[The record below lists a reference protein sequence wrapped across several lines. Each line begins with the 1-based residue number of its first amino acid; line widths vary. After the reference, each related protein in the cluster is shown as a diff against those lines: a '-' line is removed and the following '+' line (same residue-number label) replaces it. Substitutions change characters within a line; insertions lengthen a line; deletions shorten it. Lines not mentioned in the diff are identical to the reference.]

1 MKPDDI
7 AKHNQRLWEEL
18 VRNGTVYSLPWLDLN
33 RTLLDDYVTGRI
45 EVLPRPYMY
54 IYPRSVLEN
63 AEGKDVLLL
72 ASGGGQQSAVYGL
85 LGACVTA
92 FDLTDAQLEA
102 DRAAAD
108 HHGYEITTIRGDMRD
123 LSVLSEASFDLVYHA
138 ISLVFVPD
146 VREVYREVHRVL
158 RPGGVYRVGHCH
170 PATQTVDETCLRDGK
185 YEIPGPFKSGPIEGA
200 DAREFVHM
208 FSDIFNGLCDLG
220 FHIDGVFEDPRH
232 LYPLAEA
239 QEGSE
244 KHMLKMVQKYF
255 CIVATKPEKV

>member
-1 MKPDDI
+1 MIQDDI
-7 AKHNQRLWEEL
+7 ARHNQRLWTEWSKNETYCT
-18 VRNGTVYSLPWLDLN
+18 RAWLDLN
-33 RTLLDDYVTGRI
+33 KTLLDDYITGRI
-45 EVLPRPYMY
+45 DVLPRPYMY
-54 IYPRSVLEN
+54 IYPRSALEN
-63 AEGKDVLLL
+63 AKDKDVLLL

-85 LGACVTA
+85 LGARVTA
-92 FDLTDAQLEA
+92 VDLTKSQLEA
-102 DRAAAD
+102 DRVAAD
-108 HHGYEITTIRGDMRD
+108 HHGYEITTIQGDMRD

-170 PATQTVDETCLRDGK
+170 PATQMVDETCLRDGK
-185 YEIPGPFKSGPIEGA
+185 YEIPGPFKSGSLVGA
-200 DAREFVHM
+200 EAREFVHM

-239 QEGSE
+239 KEGSE
-244 KHMLKMVQKYF
+244 EHMLKMVQKYF
-255 CIVATKPEKV
+255 CIVVTKPERA